1 MKRETRPERI
11 RRYEEMLNEVQAVLC
26 DAERAIDAYESVRP
40 KIRELE
46 KYYTSQTWKRDFSAS
61 ERGELPA
68 GLPCGVLSED
78 GINDLLDEDL
88 ALADRIRTLFSE
100 EE

>member
-1 MKRETRPERI
+1 MAST
-11 RRYEEMLNEVQAVLC
+11 
-26 DAERAIDAYESVRP
+26 
-40 KIRELE
+40 
-46 KYYTSQTWKRDFSAS
+46 S
-61 ERGELPA
+61 ERGALPA

>member
-11 RRYEEMLNEVQAVLC
+11 RRYEEMLNEAQAVLR

-46 KYYTSQTWKRDFSAS
+46 KQAK
-61 ERGELPA
+61 
-68 GLPCGVLSED
+68 
-78 GINDLLDEDL
+78 
-88 ALADRIRTLFSE
+88 
-100 EE
+100 